1 MMNYVTKILISISL
15 SMVAVGPFASQSQ
28 PQPAGSEPTL
38 PTSVSQLLPEAA
50 DPQEP
55 IKTASDTNLENS
67 ESASKES
74 SADESTAK
82 SESVAPKLETEFVLV
97 STVEEFKTAYE
108 AGKDIK
114 LANDIVL
121 TRPKNNMTLKVI
133 PEDDSLIIDGDQHE
147 LTLAGNDN
155 PTSILS
161 VPAGMNDKEI
171 VFQNMSL
178 KNTNHYGVLKSSDSP
193 TLVFNNVNYTGPQL
207 LWVAGGKA
215 IFRGTNNLAIDR
227 EEFGEIPL
235 LIFDG
240 GQTTITHTN
249 IVKFLS
255 PLKQGSDAVS
265 GIQVINGAK
274 VTVVSDTTAD
284 FMYTTLNNT
293 VFQVDGNGSEFNIKF
308 TSSIADVF
316 SSGAGACEVA
326 ATNGGK
332 ISVQNARYFF
342 STGTENTGFRAT
354 NGGQIDINVTNT
366 VFNGTTKKA
375 PIVAS
380 GDSQIKI
387 RTDRVGLSYADSQ
400 IAATDD
406 SEISISTTGNAFTN
420 VSAVPITA
428 EANSSV
434 SISSQKNLFADYS
447 STGITAGK
455 AGEADLSRVELSASA
470 TMFSG
475 TFNSAFKT
483 NGQASMIL
491 KASAMISTLAS
502 RDAENPLFDVAS
514 NSTMKVTNSNSLFNI
529 VNSGSVVRYKIAG
542 TFSLQSGRI
551 YDETLSRTF
560 TYDFTD
566 NSHVD
571 ISVTGQPTKT
581 VLPFLGSSSMTVG
594 NGAQVVLRSS
604 SLNKSLIQGSDN
616 NLIAVKRGKL
626 EMEQSSQNPSVM
638 MAAVNLET
646 SNYEPDAL
654 TFRRVQFR
662 PADGRVRDYPYINF
676 KASFGK
682 VVTIT
687 SNNNR
692 FAGLSGDG
700 SDKFTNSINY
710 LLIDKVKR
718 PDVVPDDLEVHTG
731 QKEFEISG
739 RATPGA
745 ILEVKFLD
753 ARGEQI
759 DVELT
764 ENSAPL
770 VATVGS
776 DGDFSIPLALV
787 NAVDSGVISN
797 FTIVIDANYPS
808 PDQLETPVRVTVKQY
823 DPPIIGF
830 DEVIDHFDFGTVGI
844 NQVGEDIKPATYSNR
859 FTILD
864 TREGDDRT
872 GLKLFVR
879 QVQGFTAVKNG
890 QTHILKDSL
899 YKRAFKGEGSEEL
912 QMDASFKISEDDGLV
927 LVVPD
932 TYSETP
938 PDITDYLVNS
948 DPDTP
953 GMIQANFADE
963 GKWVDETYTADLQWT
978 LVVAPK

>member
-38 PTSVSQLLPEAA
+38 PTSVSQLLPEA
-50 DPQEP
+50 DDSQEP
-55 IKTASDTNLENS
+55 IETASDTNLENS

-74 SADESTAK
+74 SADESIAK
-82 SESVAPKLETEFVLV
+82 TESVAPKLETEFVLV
-97 STVEEFKTAYE
+97 STPEEFKAAYE
-108 AGKDIK
+108 AGKDVK

-121 TRPKNNMTLKVI
+121 TRPRNNMMLKVI
-133 PEDDSLIIDGDQHE
+133 PDDGSLIIDGDQHE

-155 PTSILS
+155 ITSILS

-171 VFQNMSL
+171 VFQNMRI
-178 KNTNHYGVLKSSDSP
+178 KNTNFYGVLKSSDSP

-207 LWVAGGKA
+207 LWVEAGKA

-227 EEFGEIPL
+227 HEFGEISL

-274 VTVVSDTTAD
+274 VTAVSDTTAD
-284 FMYTTLNNT
+284 FMSTSLTNT

-308 TSSIADVF
+308 TSSIADLF
-316 SSGAGACEVA
+316 SSSAGACEVA

-366 VFNGTTKKA
+366 VFYGTTKKS

-387 RTDRVGLSYADSQ
+387 RTNRVGLSYADSQ

-406 SEISISTTGNAFTN
+406 SEISISATGNAFTN

-475 TFNSAFKT
+475 TFTSAFKT

-514 NSTMKVTNSNSLFNI
+514 NSTMKVTNTNSLFGT
-529 VNSGSVVRYKIAG
+529 VGLGVVRYKIAG
-542 TFSLQSGRI
+542 SFSLQSGRI

-581 VLPFLGSSSMTVG
+581 VLPFLGSSSMTIG

-604 SLNKSLIQGSDN
+604 SSKKSLIQGSDT

-764 ENSAPL
+764 GNSAPL

-830 DEVIDHFDFGTVGI
+830 AEVIEHFDFGTVGI
-844 NQVGEDIKPATYSNR
+844 NQVGEDIKPETYSNR

-864 TREGDDRT
+864 TRKGDDRT

-890 QTHILKDSL
+890 QTHTLKDSL
-899 YKRAFKGEGSEEL
+899 YKRAFKGEGAEEL

-927 LVVPD
+927 LAVPD
-932 TYSETP
+932 TYSDP
-938 PDITDYLVNS
+938 SPDITDYLVNS
-948 DPDTP
+948 DPDAP